1 MSVGNTAPRRED
13 TLIDGPSLR
22 ACVNGVGARSIFL
35 IRDDWDKDVS
45 SQAPARVSREL
56 QRAVEPGQQY
66 VCCGNP
72 EAEAVG
78 VSLPGLIDAEERF
91 Q

>member
-1 MSVGNTAPRRED
+1 MGNTAPRRED

-22 ACVNGVGARSIFL
+22 DCVNGVGARSIFL

-45 SQAPARVSREL
+45 SQAPARVTREL
-56 QRAVEPGQQY
+56 QRTIEPSQQY
-66 VCCGNP
+66 MCRWNP
-72 EAEAVG
+72 KAEAVG